1 MKQILLYT
9 ILTFTLFS
17 VSAYG
22 RAAKVEPLNAIAHS
36 EPVGTELTEVNDEVG
51 TIAIAIRGNAVQVH
65 VLNGQ
70 GQSLKVYD
78 LVGRLKYESHVDSN
92 DKTFHFS
99 LSKGIYLINLGKTT
113 RRISVAG

>member
-1 MKQILLYT
+1 MKQFLLYT
-9 ILTFTLFS
+9 ILTLTFFS

-22 RAAKVEPLNAIAHS
+22 HSAKVEPLNVVTLS
-36 EPVGTELTEVNDEVG
+36 EPVSTELAEVNEESA

-65 VLNGQ
+65 VVNGQ

-78 LVGRLKYESHVDSN
+78 LVGRLKYESHVESN